1 MLTLSSNELSKHV
14 LSVLL
19 HLRESVPASEVILM
33 PWGFLGMGAGRM
45 AEQEQWKAAFCLFV
59 NWVQTE
65 LKWECCHAVLST
77 HASTEV
83 TCQEAEGKK
92 SNSSCCFVFSNKL
105 MAFHFFLSSTV
116 TTISR
121 TSSDLWFVQM
131 PVFTRLFLKLSTAPL
146 EAVLAGA
153 TLLQGGHG
161 LQLRWDTCLF
171 LSTAGTADSQD
182 REAWAQVRASELGLG
197 QASWLPGRLGVF
209 LSRLQV
215 LALLEL
221 CVCVGCAVRLKR
233 KFLWSF

>member
-65 LKWECCHAVLST
+65 LKWECCHAVLSI
-77 HASTEV
+77 ASTEV

-131 PVFTRLFLKLSTAPL
+131 PVFTWMFLKLSTAPL

-171 LSTAGTADSQD
+171 LCTADSQD
-182 REAWAQVRASELGLG
+182 RAAWAQVRASELGLG

-215 LALLEL
+215 IALLEL
-221 CVCVGCAVRLKR
+221 CVCGLC
-233 KFLWSF
+233 SET